1 MSITP
6 QMIKE
11 LRDETGAGFMDCKQA
26 LEQAGGDMEEARKIL
41 RQKGAVIATKRA
53 SKEVNQGV
61 IAGKVSADGRTGV
74 LIDLRCETDFVA
86 RNEEFLALAEEL
98 LQAVEAFGQE
108 GQLETLLQQPAP
120 SDSSLTLEKRIE
132 LVMGKTGERIA
143 LQNYA
148 IARVPEGANGV
159 VDVYIHHN
167 KMVGVMVVLTGSAD
181 TETLRQLAHEV
192 AIQIAWSTP
201 SYISKDDTTSRPKRE
216 ILVTG
221 IKVIDLLA
229 PYAKGGKIGLFGG
242 AGVGKT
248 VLIQELINNIAKGH
262 GGYSVFAGVGE
273 RTREGN
279 DLYHEMIE
287 SGVIK
292 DAEGNGDLDRR
303 LQGGAGV
310 RPDERAAGRP
320 RPRGAVR
327 PDHRRI
333 FPRPR
338 ARTCCSS
345 STTSSASRRPAR
357 KCRRCSAAS
366 LGGGL
371 SADAGHRHGRC
382 RSASPRPTR
391 ARSPRCRR
399 STCPPTT

>member
-201 SYISKDDTTSRPKRE
+201 SYISKDE
-216 ILVTG
+216 IPQEELQKELE
-221 IKVIDLLA
+221 IEKQRALNE
-229 PYAKGGKIGLFGG
+229 GKPEQV
-242 AGVGKT
+242 A
-248 VLIQELINNIAKGH
+248 ENIARGRVQKGYIQKVALLEQPYYRDESKTI
-262 GGYSVFAGVGE
+262 GALLKEKGADITVQRFVRLEVG
-273 RTREGN
+273 
-279 DLYHEMIE
+279 
-287 SGVIK
+287 
-292 DAEGNGDLDRR
+292 
-303 LQGGAGV
+303 
-310 RPDERAAGRP
+310 
-320 RPRGAVR
+320 
-327 PDHRRI
+327 
-333 FPRPR
+333 
-338 ARTCCSS
+338 
-345 STTSSASRRPAR
+345 SA
-357 KCRRCSAAS
+357 
-366 LGGGL
+366 
-371 SADAGHRHGRC
+371 
-382 RSASPRPTR
+382 
-391 ARSPRCRR
+391 
-399 STCPPTT
+399 

>member
-11 LRDETGAGFMDCKQA
+11 LRDETGAGFMDCKRA

-132 LVMGKTGERIA
+132 LVMGKTGERVA

-181 TETLRQLAHEV
+181 AETLRQLAHEV

-201 SYISKDDTTSRPKRE
+201 TYISKDE
-216 ILVTG
+216 IPQEELQKELE
-221 IKVIDLLA
+221 IEKQRALNE
-229 PYAKGGKIGLFGG
+229 GKPEQV
-242 AGVGKT
+242 A
-248 VLIQELINNIAKGH
+248 ENIARGRVQKGYIQKVALLEQPYYRDESKTI
-262 GGYSVFAGVGE
+262 GALLKEKGADITVQRFVRLEVG
-273 RTREGN
+273 
-279 DLYHEMIE
+279 
-287 SGVIK
+287 
-292 DAEGNGDLDRR
+292 
-303 LQGGAGV
+303 
-310 RPDERAAGRP
+310 
-320 RPRGAVR
+320 
-327 PDHRRI
+327 
-333 FPRPR
+333 
-338 ARTCCSS
+338 
-345 STTSSASRRPAR
+345 SA
-357 KCRRCSAAS
+357 
-366 LGGGL
+366 
-371 SADAGHRHGRC
+371 
-382 RSASPRPTR
+382 
-391 ARSPRCRR
+391 
-399 STCPPTT
+399 

>member
-120 SDSSLTLEKRIE
+120 SDPSLTLEKRIE

-159 VDVYIHHN
+159 ADVYIHHN

-181 TETLRQLAHEV
+181 ADTLRQLAHEV

-201 SYISKDDTTSRPKRE
+201 TYISKDE
-216 ILVTG
+216 IPQEEIQKELE
-221 IKVIDLLA
+221 IEKQRALNE
-229 PYAKGGKIGLFGG
+229 GKPEQV
-242 AGVGKT
+242 A
-248 VLIQELINNIAKGH
+248 ENIARGRVQKGYIQKVALLEQPYYRDESKTI
-262 GGYSVFAGVGE
+262 GALLKEKGADITVQRFVRLEVG
-273 RTREGN
+273 N
-279 DLYHEMIE
+279 
-287 SGVIK
+287 
-292 DAEGNGDLDRR
+292 A
-303 LQGGAGV
+303 
-310 RPDERAAGRP
+310 
-320 RPRGAVR
+320 
-327 PDHRRI
+327 
-333 FPRPR
+333 
-338 ARTCCSS
+338 
-345 STTSSASRRPAR
+345 
-357 KCRRCSAAS
+357 
-366 LGGGL
+366 
-371 SADAGHRHGRC
+371 
-382 RSASPRPTR
+382 
-391 ARSPRCRR
+391 
-399 STCPPTT
+399 

>member
-11 LRDETGAGFMDCKQA
+11 LRDETGAGFMDCKRA

-132 LVMGKTGERIA
+132 LVMGKTGERVA

-181 TETLRQLAHEV
+181 AEPLRQLAHEV

-201 SYISKDDTTSRPKRE
+201 TYISKDE
-216 ILVTG
+216 IPQEELQKELE
-221 IKVIDLLA
+221 IEKQRALNE
-229 PYAKGGKIGLFGG
+229 GKPEQV
-242 AGVGKT
+242 A
-248 VLIQELINNIAKGH
+248 ENIARGRVQKGYIQKVALLEQPYYRDESKTI
-262 GGYSVFAGVGE
+262 GALLKEKGADITVQRFVRLEVG
-273 RTREGN
+273 
-279 DLYHEMIE
+279 
-287 SGVIK
+287 
-292 DAEGNGDLDRR
+292 
-303 LQGGAGV
+303 
-310 RPDERAAGRP
+310 
-320 RPRGAVR
+320 
-327 PDHRRI
+327 
-333 FPRPR
+333 
-338 ARTCCSS
+338 
-345 STTSSASRRPAR
+345 SA
-357 KCRRCSAAS
+357 
-366 LGGGL
+366 
-371 SADAGHRHGRC
+371 
-382 RSASPRPTR
+382 
-391 ARSPRCRR
+391 
-399 STCPPTT
+399 

>member
-132 LVMGKTGERIA
+132 LVMGKTGERVA

-181 TETLRQLAHEV
+181 AETLRQLAHEV

-201 SYISKDDTTSRPKRE
+201 TYISKDE
-216 ILVTG
+216 IPQEELQKELE
-221 IKVIDLLA
+221 IEKQRALNE
-229 PYAKGGKIGLFGG
+229 GKPEQV
-242 AGVGKT
+242 A
-248 VLIQELINNIAKGH
+248 ENIARGRVQKGYIQKVALLEQPYYRDESKTI
-262 GGYSVFAGVGE
+262 GALLKEKGADITVQRFVRLEVG
-273 RTREGN
+273 
-279 DLYHEMIE
+279 
-287 SGVIK
+287 
-292 DAEGNGDLDRR
+292 
-303 LQGGAGV
+303 
-310 RPDERAAGRP
+310 
-320 RPRGAVR
+320 
-327 PDHRRI
+327 
-333 FPRPR
+333 
-338 ARTCCSS
+338 
-345 STTSSASRRPAR
+345 SA
-357 KCRRCSAAS
+357 
-366 LGGGL
+366 
-371 SADAGHRHGRC
+371 
-382 RSASPRPTR
+382 
-391 ARSPRCRR
+391 
-399 STCPPTT
+399 

>member
-53 SKEVNQGV
+53 GKEVNQGV

-120 SDSSLTLEKRIE
+120 SDPSLTLEKRIE

-148 IARVPEGANGV
+148 IAHVPEGANGV

-181 TETLRQLAHEV
+181 ADTLRQLAHEV

-201 SYISKDDTTSRPKRE
+201 TYISKDE
-216 ILVTG
+216 IPQEEIQKELE
-221 IKVIDLLA
+221 IEKQRALNE
-229 PYAKGGKIGLFGG
+229 GKPEQV
-242 AGVGKT
+242 A
-248 VLIQELINNIAKGH
+248 ENIARGRVQKGYIQKVALLEQPYYRDESKTI
-262 GGYSVFAGVGE
+262 GALLKEKGADITVQRFVRLEVG
-273 RTREGN
+273 N
-279 DLYHEMIE
+279 
-287 SGVIK
+287 
-292 DAEGNGDLDRR
+292 A
-303 LQGGAGV
+303 
-310 RPDERAAGRP
+310 
-320 RPRGAVR
+320 
-327 PDHRRI
+327 
-333 FPRPR
+333 
-338 ARTCCSS
+338 
-345 STTSSASRRPAR
+345 
-357 KCRRCSAAS
+357 
-366 LGGGL
+366 
-371 SADAGHRHGRC
+371 
-382 RSASPRPTR
+382 
-391 ARSPRCRR
+391 
-399 STCPPTT
+399 